1 MAEPKIML
9 FEADEKMGMRCT
21 FISELCKMEPH
32 G

>member
-1 MAEPKIML
+1 MAKSKVMM
-9 FEADEKMGMRCT
+9 FEVDEKIGMRCT